1 MGRSDMADDSNNDLT
16 LPLVAEQ
23 AVVSKETVATGSVRI
38 TTHVETRRQLI
49 QEALKHDDVVVE
61 RVEIGDVVQV
71 APEIRMDGD
80 VLVYP
85 IVEEILVVEK
95 RLVLK
100 EELRISRRS
109 RVETVERE
117 VTLRSVRAD
126 VERTPTDRN

>member
-1 MGRSDMADDSNNDLT
+1 MAEDATNDRT

-23 AVVSKETVATGSVRI
+23 AIVSKETVETGRVRI
-38 TTHVETRRQLI
+38 TTHVEERRQLI

-61 RVEIGDVVQV
+61 RVEIGRVVQV
-71 APEIRMDGD
+71 APEVRMDGD

-85 IVEEILVVEK
+85 VVEEILFVEK

-126 VERTPTDRN
+126 VERTPTDRS

>member
-1 MGRSDMADDSNNDLT
+1 MAELTADDLT
-16 LPLVAEQ
+16 LPLVAEHT
-23 AVVSKETVATGSVRI
+23 VVSKETVETGRVRI
-38 TTHVETRRQLI
+38 TTHVEERRQLI

-61 RVEIGDVVQV
+61 RVEIGHVVQV
-71 APEIRMDGD
+71 APEVRMDGD

-85 IVEEILVVEK
+85 VVEEILVVEK

-126 VERTPTDRN
+126 VERTPTDRT

>member
-1 MGRSDMADDSNNDLT
+1 MVEDDLADGLT
-16 LPLVAEQ
+16 LPLVAES
-23 AVVSKETVATGSVRI
+23 AVVAKDTVTTGRVRVS
-38 TTHVETRRQLI
+38 TRVEERRELVS
-49 QEALKHDDVVVE
+49 EALKHDDVDVE
-61 RVEIGDVVQV
+61 RVTLGHVVQV

-109 RVETVERE
+109 RVETVEHE
-117 VTLRSVRAD
+117 VTLRSVHAD
-126 VERTPTDRN
+126 VERTPAERS